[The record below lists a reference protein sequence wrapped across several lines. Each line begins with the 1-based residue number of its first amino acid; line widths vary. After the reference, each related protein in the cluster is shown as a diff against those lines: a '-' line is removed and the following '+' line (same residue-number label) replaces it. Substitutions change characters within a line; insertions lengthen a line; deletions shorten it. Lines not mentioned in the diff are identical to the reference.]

1 MTKELIDF
9 LIGGIG
15 DCKICP
21 LKTYCDLPS
30 NEEIYNCKAIKKKWL
45 TENFLE
51 SDPAQKKSMVNNLIE
66 HLAQEPG
73 DQEIAYSLW
82 YVADIQHE
90 AQEMEIELTPDEVSE
105 ILIKLNDIGAD
116 VGINWQSIRDTILE
130 VKNKAAKAPQG
141 FIDVIK
147 ENKDV

>member
-9 LIGGIG
+9 LVGGIG
-15 DCKICP
+15 NCKTCP
-21 LKTYCDLPS
+21 LKTYCGLPS
-30 NEEIYNCKAIKKKWL
+30 NKDIGNCKAIKKKWL

-51 SDPAQKKSMVNNLIE
+51 SDTVREKSTVNDLIE
-66 HLAQEPG
+66 LLAQEPG

-82 YVADIQHE
+82 YAADIQAE
-90 AQEMEIELTPDEVSE
+90 AQRIRIKLTPSEVSK
-105 ILIKLNDIGAD
+105 ILIELNDIGAD

-130 VKNKAAKAPQG
+130 VKNKTAKEPRG
-141 FIDVIK
+141 FIDAVK